1 MKPCLNLN
9 MSIQIISPS
18 IVIASLVA
26 VLMLYAYQYTLT
38 YKIWVILLIE
48 LLNYPERH
56 NNDIF
61 CLG

>member
-1 MKPCLNLN
+1 MIISIKNLFIHVVLSKNGYILMKPCLNLN

-38 YKIWVILLIE
+38 
-48 LLNYPERH
+48 
-56 NNDIF
+56 
-61 CLG
+61 